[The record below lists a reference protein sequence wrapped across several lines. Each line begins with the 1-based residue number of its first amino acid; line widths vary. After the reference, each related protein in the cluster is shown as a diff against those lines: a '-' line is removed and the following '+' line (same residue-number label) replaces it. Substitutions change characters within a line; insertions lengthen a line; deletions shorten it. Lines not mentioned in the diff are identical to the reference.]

1 MNVLVVGGG
10 EIGALIAGALHAD
23 HSVTI
28 LDVDEEREAAFETLD
43 VAFVKGSGTD
53 PDDLKAAGV
62 ERCDAFIGC
71 TENDDI
77 NVLACLAA
85 KGLGAKETMAF
96 VTRQRYVDAFK
107 RSGAFQSVGLL
118 IDRVLWPQ
126 RILAQ
131 QIADIVRVP
140 RAIDS
145 ARFSRGRITM
155 LEYLLEDGDPY
166 LDTPLVTLKLPPGVL
181 LVGSIR
187 GDDFTIPTGAT
198 DLRIGDRVVFM
209 GLSDKMREIQ
219 KRFAPRR
226 RSLNVA
232 IVGGGNV
239 GFMVAE
245 ALAYDRAN
253 IAIIEQ
259 DEERCEKLAQ
269 WLPHA
274 LVLRGDGTDIELL
287 QQERIEDADVMVAV
301 TDDDGNNLLVA
312 LLSKQLGIPKVV
324 TRVGR
329 ARNRKLFTRVG
340 IDAPLTPRAAAV
352 KEVLNWLKVDEV
364 DHIASIDDHAE
375 VMEAVYPTDG
385 EGGRLADLQTPANIL
400 IGAIERDTN
409 VIIPRG
415 DTVIQPGDHLLVV
428 TTSDNAE
435 AVEEWLEQHSAAR
448 ASARPVPG

>member
-10 EIGALIAGALHAD
+10 EIGTLIAAALHTE

-28 LDVDEEREAAFETLD
+28 LDIDENREQSFEALD
-43 VAFVKGSGTD
+43 VSFIRGSGTD
-53 PDDLKAAGV
+53 PEDLKTAGV
-62 ERCDAFIGC
+62 ERCDAFIAC
-71 TENDDI
+71 TENDDV

-85 KGLGAKETMAF
+85 KGLGAGETMAF

-107 RSGAFQSVGLL
+107 RAGAFQSVGLL

-126 RILAQ
+126 RILAL

-140 RAIDS
+140 RAVDS

-155 LEYLLEDGDPY
+155 LEYLMEDGDPY
-166 LDTPLVTLKLPPGVL
+166 LDTPLLDLKLPPGVL
-181 LVGSIR
+181 VVGCIR
-187 GDDFTIPTGAT
+187 GDQFTLPSGNTE
-198 DLRIGDRVVFM
+198 LRIGDRVVFM
-209 GLSDKMREIQ
+209 GATEKMREIR
-219 KRFAPRR
+219 KRFSPRR

-253 IAIIEQ
+253 IAIIES
-259 DEERCEKLAQ
+259 DEERCQKLAQ
-269 WLPHA
+269 WLPHV
-274 LVLRGDGTDIELL
+274 LVLKGDGTDIELL

-312 LLSKQLGIPKVV
+312 LISKQLGIPKVV

-329 ARNRKLFTRVG
+329 ARNRKLFSRVG

-352 KEVLNWLKVDEV
+352 KEVLNWLKVDQIE
-364 DHIASIDDHAE
+364 HIASIDEHAE
-375 VMEAVYPTDG
+375 VVEAIYPT
-385 EGGRLADLQTPANIL
+385 EAAHGRIMDLETPAEIL
-400 IGAIERDTN
+400 IGAVERDTN
-409 VIIPRG
+409 VIIPTG
-415 DTVIQPGDHLLVV
+415 ATVIEPGDHLLVV
-428 TTSDNAE
+428 TISENVD
-435 AVEEWLEQHSAAR
+435 AVEEWLERRRDAALK
-448 ASARPVPG
+448 A

>member
-10 EIGALIAGALHAD
+10 EIGALIAAALHAE
-23 HSVTI
+23 HNVTI
-28 LDVDEEREAAFETLD
+28 LDVDEEREAALETLD
-43 VAFVKGSGTD
+43 IAFVKGSGTD

-62 ERCDAFIGC
+62 ERSDAFIAC

-140 RAIDS
+140 RAVDS

-166 LDTPLVTLKLPPGVL
+166 LDTPLVDLKLPPGVL

-209 GLSDKMREIQ
+209 GTTEKMREIQ
-219 KRFAPRR
+219 RRFAPRR

-259 DEERCEKLAQ
+259 NEERCEKLAQ

-352 KEVLNWLKVDEV
+352 KEVLNWLKVDDI
-364 DHIASIDDHAE
+364 DHIATIDDHAE
-375 VMEAVYPTDG
+375 VIEAVYPLAAAP
-385 EGGRLADLQTPANIL
+385 GRVADLGSPADIL
-400 IGAIERDTN
+400 IGAIVRDTN

-415 DTVIQPGDHLLVV
+415 DTVIEPGDHLLVV
-428 TTSDNAE
+428 TLSENTE
-435 AVEEWLEQHSAAR
+435 AVEQWLDERSATPPAAR
-448 ASARPVPG
+448 PAPG